1 MTANQSYGAWYH
13 VGVNPEGKPMSASI
27 PLAIVAA
34 GAMIALSIYLVWSP
48 SGSSNS
54 VPTEVEV
61 PKITADDYVLGNPE
75 APVVIIEY
83 SDLDCPFC
91 KQFHVTMKQIMST
104 YGATGKVAWVYRHFP
119 IAELHPNAPLLAE
132 TAECVGEEGGNA
144 AFWKFI
150 DNVFAE
156 APGNDQ
162 FPLDRMDLV
171 IQKSGVTLSNVKA
184 CVAEGTHRARVEKQ
198 FADAIKAGGEGT
210 PHNIVLTTAGRT
222 IPVPGSQPYAT
233 LQSIIDTLLTE

>member
-1 MTANQSYGAWYH
+1 MT
-13 VGVNPEGKPMSASI
+13 ASI
-27 PLAIVAA
+27 PFAIVVA

-48 SGSSNS
+48 SQSSNS
-54 VPTEVEV
+54 VSTEVEV
-61 PKITADDYVLGNPE
+61 PTIRADDYVLGNPA
-75 APVVIIEY
+75 APIVIIEY

-132 TAECVGEEGGNA
+132 AAECVGSEGGNA

-156 APGNDQ
+156 APGNDL
-162 FPLDRMDLV
+162 FPLDRIDMV
-171 IQKSGVTLSNVKA
+171 IQRSGVTLSNVKA
-184 CVAEGTHRARVEKQ
+184 CMAEGTHRARVQSQ
-198 FADAIKAGGEGT
+198 FDEAIKAGGEGT
-210 PHNIVLTTAGRT
+210 PHNILVTATGRT

-233 LQSIIDTLLTE
+233 LQSLIDTLLTE

>member
-1 MTANQSYGAWYH
+1 MT
-13 VGVNPEGKPMSASI
+13 ASI
-27 PLAIVAA
+27 PFAIVVA

-48 SGSSNS
+48 SQSSTS
-54 VPTEVEV
+54 VPTKVEV
-61 PKITADDYVLGNPE
+61 PSIRPDDYVLGNPA
-75 APVVIIEY
+75 APIVIIEY

-132 TAECVGEEGGNA
+132 AAECVGGEGGNA

-150 DNVFAE
+150 ENVFAE
-156 APGNDQ
+156 APGNDL
-162 FPLDRMDLV
+162 FPLDRIDMV
-171 IQKSGVTLSNVKA
+171 IQRSGVTLSNVKECMA
-184 CVAEGTHRARVEKQ
+184 KGTHRARVQSQ
-198 FADAIKAGGEGT
+198 FDEAIKAGGEGT
-210 PHNIVLTTAGRT
+210 PHNILVTTSGRT

-233 LQSIIDTLLTE
+233 LQSLIDTLLTE